1 MGYFYIFG
9 TIAFTV
15 YGQIMLK
22 WRIDKYGDLPA
33 DLFDKL
39 QFVLRLLLDPLILSG
54 FLSAFVAFLFWM
66 ASMTKFDISFAYPFM
81 SFAFVLVFIISVFLF
96 GEPITT
102 NKVIGL
108 ALIVLGIIVTNQ
120 SILSVKNKFHLLKH
134 MC

>member
-9 TIAFTV
+9 TIAVTV

-54 FLSAFVAFLFWM
+54 FLSSFVASLFWM
-66 ASMTKFDISFAYPFM
+66 AAMTKFDISFAYPFM

-108 ALIVLGIIVTNQ
+108 AVIGLGIMVTNQ
-120 SILSVKNKFHLLKH
+120 SIRCETIDAV
-134 MC
+134 

>member
-39 QFVLRLLLDPLILSG
+39 QFVLRLLLDQLILSG
-54 FLSAFVAFLFWM
+54 FLSAFVASLFWM
-66 ASMTKFDISFAYPFM
+66 AAMTKFEISFDYPFM
-81 SFAFVLVFIISVFLF
+81 IFTFVLVFIISVFLF
-96 GEPITT
+96 SDSITM
-102 NKVIGL
+102 NKVITL
-108 ALIVLGIIVTNQ
+108 DLIVLGNIVTHQ
-120 SILSVKNKFHLLKH
+120 CI
-134 MC
+134 